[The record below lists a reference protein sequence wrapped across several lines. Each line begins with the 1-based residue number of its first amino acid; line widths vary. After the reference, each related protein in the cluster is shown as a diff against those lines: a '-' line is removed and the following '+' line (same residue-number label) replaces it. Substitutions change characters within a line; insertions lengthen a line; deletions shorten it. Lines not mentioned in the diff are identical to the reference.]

1 MLREGNEDR
10 QYCAFLLRLL
20 FCPLL
25 LPNALSFVARSFYAA
40 EIVSA
45 LGYLHKRG
53 IVYRDLKPE
62 NLILDGQGHIRV
74 TDFGCV
80 GGRCDRCRRR
90 GGL

>member
-1 MLREGNEDR
+1 M
-10 QYCAFLLRLL
+10 
-20 FCPLL
+20 
-25 LPNALSFVARSFYAA
+25 ALSTGNIPSPSTGNTPSTGISSRFYAA

-74 TDFGCV
+74 TDFG
-80 GGRCDRCRRR
+80 
-90 GGL
+90 

>member
-1 MLREGNEDR
+1 VSGGGGGGVGRRHPHAHPTGRVAPSTPLTDCQQPSSTGISSTGT
-10 QYCAFLLRLL
+10 
-20 FCPLL
+20 FC
-25 LPNALSFVARSFYAA
+25 RFYAA

-74 TDFGCV
+74 TDFG
-80 GGRCDRCRRR
+80 
-90 GGL
+90 